1 MNSFRRHL
9 RLWLPAL
16 VTVVT
21 LLLAT
26 TAHAD
31 FEQVGLFGQSGNGEQ
46 LEYSDGIA
54 VNTTGAGGVEAGS
67 VYVAAGERI
76 SRYSPTGEFKEAW
89 GYSTIKSGPD
99 LPDAVQSLTV
109 TAISGAYTLS
119 AATAV
124 GEGQFTKGSNVVTGV
139 TTRFGAFRVGDTISV
154 FESVPPGTTIVA
166 VGSGTLELSAPSADS
181 VSHSIE
187 ATETTAPI
195 QAGASAAEVKET
207 LIALP
212 AFATGDLSLTGGPGD
227 ATGSAPYDATFE
239 GAYVGSRRFPR
250 LSATDVSLTGGS
262 PASSVAVATLVNPN
276 APRYE
281 RCRPANG
288 DTCNPQNGIGSFH
301 GEAAG
306 YFNEPTGVAVDQSNG
321 YVYLLN
327 GLTPGYRVHDLIEV
341 FSADGSESIARF
353 GDAETEGKTVESDP
367 EKLHAE
373 DTGIV
378 VANDGEV
385 YIADPAELEPRI
397 MCFRPENGDYEH
409 YVYCGRSQDIK
420 LNQTGEQLSF
430 DDAGHIYVANQE
442 SIQELSL
449 ATPTAP
455 ALCTYNTNG
464 QSYAMTTN
472 PVTGEVFYFLSTNS
486 KSGVYR
492 LKPCNPEKGKFEEA
506 QARIVGSPPV
516 VKIRALTFN
525 PASVWGTNRPRGI
538 LYGADAE
545 PHNSETPTYRGLG
558 YIFAPAEVHSPTVE
572 SESVSSTRTG
582 STVLHAEINPHGFG
596 THYVFQYLTEAQY
609 EANRPEERF
618 AGAVEAP
625 VGGGE
630 VAGNVVGQPAVS
642 ISGLMPDTA
651 YRFRVV
657 ATSKCNVET
666 GEPCVS
672 QGEAFA
678 LITYPL
684 YAPGLPDHRAYEL
697 VSPAQKHGGEV
708 IPAAPEIASSCP
720 DNCKPN
726 SLGYIFPMQSSPD
739 GEAVSYVGQP
749 FTLFEGAVNYDSYVS
764 RRTISGWQTT
774 ALIPALP
781 VNKVRQNAF
790 DSSLEQGLLSVEASG
805 SEPAGLEFQATS
817 APGSTTSLLTG
828 APPDRSANEF
838 HIAYG
843 GDSVDFSRIFFAA
856 NDTLTESTPFAPK
869 PPDPGASKSDL
880 YEWHAGKLVLVDVLP
895 GNTTV
900 ATGGGFAST
909 SPDAHAVSQDG
920 SRVFFTGQAGELY
933 VREDGEVTREVRHAG
948 TFLTASADGLEV
960 LLSDG
965 CLYSLLT
972 EACTDLTEGQKGFQG
987 VAGSGEEGGR
997 ISHVYFV
1004 DTAVLPAA
1012 ESNERG
1018 QSAQAGEDNLYS
1030 WSQGG
1035 PNFIAT
1041 LTASDSAGTGSGFND
1056 WVTKSGARTAEASRN
1071 GRFLAFASTA
1081 PLTGYENVGPCSK
1094 VTNPKNEPEIVEG
1107 PCQEAFLYDS
1117 ATRKLSCASCD
1128 PTGEP
1133 PLGDSTLRLIK
1144 GAPETLPQPRYLT
1157 DEGRLYFDSADS
1169 LNSRDTNDG
1178 VEDVYEFEP
1187 QGAGREGTCRR
1198 EAGCIFLISAG
1209 TGTADSN
1216 LIAVDENGAN
1226 VFFDTRDQL
1235 TLKDKDEL
1243 LDVYDAREG
1252 GGIPGETEVARAEC
1266 QGDSCQAVVSLPSYQ
1281 TPGSFSF
1288 AGAGNALVPSV
1299 PFVPPVSSKAKAKS
1313 LTRAQKLA
1321 QALKSCHKDKSRFRR
1336 VSCEKQARKRFGPKP
1351 TVKVKR
1357 KGGK

>member
-1 MNSFRRHL
+1 MIGFGRHL
-9 RLWLPAL
+9 RSWLPAL
-16 VTVVT
+16 VSMVM
-21 LLLAT
+21 LLFAAT
-26 TAHAD
+26 AQAD

-46 LEYSDGIA
+46 LEGSVGMA

-89 GYSTIKSGPD
+89 GYETIKSGPD

-109 TAISGAYTLS
+109 AATSGAYTLNAS
-119 AATAV
+119 TAQ

-139 TTRFGAFRVGDTISV
+139 TTRFGAFRVGDTVSV
-154 FESVPPGTTIVA
+154 SESVPPGTTIVA
-166 VGSGTLELSAPSADS
+166 VGSGTLELSVPSADS
-181 VSHSIE
+181 VPRSIE
-187 ATETTAPI
+187 AAETTVPI
-195 QAGASAAEVKET
+195 QAGASAAEVKEA
-207 LIALP
+207 LVALP
-212 AFATGDLSLTGGPGD
+212 AFATGDLSLMGGPGD
-227 ATGSAPYDATFE
+227 ATGSAPYDVTFE
-239 GAYVGSRRFPR
+239 GAYAGSRHFPG
-250 LSATDVSLTGGS
+250 LSAINVSLTGGN
-262 PASSVAVATLVNPN
+262 PISSVEVATLVDPG

-281 RCRPANG
+281 RCRPADG
-288 DTCNPQNGIGSFH
+288 DTCKPGNGGAFVYH
-301 GEAAG
+301 EEAAG
-306 YFNEPTGVAVDQSNG
+306 YFNGPTGVAVDQSNG
-321 YVYLLN
+321 YVYVLN
-327 GLTPGYRVHDLIEV
+327 GLAPGYRVHDLIEV
-341 FSADGSESIARF
+341 FSADGSELIARF

-367 EKLHAE
+367 EKLHAR
-373 DTGIV
+373 DTGIAV
-378 VANDGEV
+378 DSDGEV
-385 YIADPAELEPRI
+385 YIADRMEGTGEENRI

-409 YVYCGRSQDIK
+409 YVYCGGSQDIK
-420 LNQTGEQLSF
+420 LNQQGEQLSF
-430 DDAGHIYVANQE
+430 DDAGHIYVANQAF
-442 SIQELSL
+442 IQELSL

-455 ALCTYNTNG
+455 PVCTYNTNG

-472 PVTGEVFYFLSTNS
+472 PVTGEVFYFVVSAS
-486 KSGVYR
+486 KRGVHR

-506 QARIVGSPPV
+506 QAQIVGSPPIG
-516 VKIRALTFN
+516 KIRALAFAPTG
-525 PASVWGTNRPRGI
+525 AWGANRPRGV

-545 PHNSETPTYRGLG
+545 WHFGEIPAYKGLG
-558 YIFAPAEVHSPTVE
+558 YIFAPAEVHSPTIE

-596 THYVFQYLTEAQY
+596 THYVFQYLTEAKY
-609 EANRPEERF
+609 ETNSPEERF

-657 ATSKCNVET
+657 AMSKCNVET

-708 IPAAPEIASSCP
+708 LPAEPGIASCFER
-720 DNCKPN
+720 CKPN

-781 VNKVRQNAF
+781 LNAVKQTAF

-805 SEPAGLEFQATS
+805 SKPAGLEFQATS
-817 APGSTTSLLTG
+817 APGSTTPLLTG

-838 HIAYG
+838 HVAYG

-869 PPDPGASKSDL
+869 PPDPGVSKSDL

-909 SPDAHAVSQDG
+909 SPDAHAVSRDG

-972 EACTDLTEGQKGFQG
+972 EACTDLTGGQKGFQG

-997 ISHVYFV
+997 ISRVYFV

-1012 ESNERG
+1012 GSNERG

-1030 WSQGG
+1030 WSERGLD
-1035 PNFIAT
+1035 FIAT
-1041 LTASDSAGTGSGFND
+1041 LTASDGAGTGHGPND
-1056 WVTKSGARTAEASRN
+1056 WATIPGARTAEASRN
-1071 GRFLAFASTA
+1071 GRFLAFASTGQ
-1081 PLTGYENVGPCSK
+1081 LTGYDDIGLCSRI
-1094 VTNPKNEPEIVEG
+1094 TNSIVDG
-1107 PCQEAFLYDS
+1107 PCQEAFIYDS

-1133 PLGDSTLRLIK
+1133 PLGDSTLRRIE
-1144 GAPETLPQPRYLT
+1144 GAPGPLPQPRYLT

-1252 GGIPGETEVARAEC
+1252 GGISGETEVARAEC
-1266 QGDSCQAVVSLPSYQ
+1266 QGESCQAVVSPPSYQ

-1288 AGAGNALVPSV
+1288 AGAGNALLSPM
-1299 PFVPPVSSKAKAKS
+1299 PPVSSRAKAKS